1 MKRIVL
7 LTLILAFGL
16 VLAACGNQAAP
27 VAPTASASQ
36 AGQFTPA
43 MAAQTAEAANPA
55 GASGFESQSND
66 ENSVT
71 VEVTPL
77 TISDSGMDVELAF
90 NTHSVDLDF
99 DPTQIIVFRD
109 ATGTDIHPISWDGS
123 EPGGHHRRGT
133 LHFDLDSAPQQFI
146 ELEVHDVAEVPTRT
160 FRWEL
165 H

>member
-7 LTLILAFGL
+7 LTLLSALGL
-16 VLAACGNQAAP
+16 ILAACGNTAAT
-27 VAPTASASQ
+27 PTEAASPAE
-36 AGQFTPA
+36 QFTPA
-43 MAAQTAEAANPA
+43 MAAQTAEAAT
-55 GASGFESQSND
+55 ASTASEFEPQTNN

-77 TISDSGMDVELAF
+77 TISDAGMDVELAF
-90 NTHSVDLDF
+90 NTHSVALDF
-99 DPTQIIVFRD
+99 DPTQIIVLRD

-133 LHFDLDSAPQQFI
+133 LHFDLDSPPQQFI